1 VKFGGGWGDHGMA
14 VVPLALKVCSGLM
27 RQAKT
32 LGSFLFALFA
42 FTHYDPRHSHAR
54 VPPGRGPAGGGQD
67 KLGDARRQVDEVVDI
82 MRDNMEKVLERD
94 EKIGDLQDKS
104 EDLLS
109 RQIST

>member
-1 VKFGGGWGDHGMA
+1 VK
-14 VVPLALKVCSGLM
+14 
-27 RQAKT
+27 R
-32 LGSFLFALFA
+32 SFLYALFA

-54 VPPGRGPAGGGQD
+54 IPPGRGAAGGGQD

-104 EDLLS
+104 EDLLTGADKFQ
-109 RQIST
+109 RE